1 MLFTLKASVARS
13 TRDEGQTLVEYSLIL
28 ALVSLSAVATLAAV
42 GVHVNGVLTTLSNT
56 L

>member
-1 MLFTLKASVARS
+1 MPFTLNASVTPS
-13 TRDEGQTLVEYSLIL
+13 VRDDGQTLVEYSLIL

-42 GVHVNGVLTTLSNT
+42 GIQVNGVLTTLSNT